1 MILEKLSNH
10 FFFFFQKM
18 NKKEEF
24 KKYLKDTTILNK
36 LTKGLIELYE
46 TNKSPKDINQF
57 IMEKLGHTNT
67 DDLEKE
73 NEDLKKEISE
83 LQKEVKKLRT
93 KLKDVQNKK

>member
-1 MILEKLSNH
+1 
-10 FFFFFQKM
+10 M

-24 KKYLKDTTILNK
+24 KKYLKETTILNK